1 VSKCVCKECDWQAT
15 NGDVCEPCA
24 DEGCGKSNQTPYS
37 QGFRA
42 GQAFEQKRII
52 ELLIDL
58 GAVRRDMFRA
68 LVAFNTSGTEVI
80 YLPGLET
87 DHNEVKGGN

>member
-1 VSKCVCKECDWQAT
+1 MTECVCKDCDWQAT

-24 DEGCGKSNQTPYS
+24 DEGCGKSNLTPYS

-52 ELLIDL
+52 NLMNSHRVVFIPQLSPVLNCNKCGDVTQDQPSHLMRLIE
-58 GAVRRDMFRA
+58 G
-68 LVAFNTSGTEVI
+68 
-80 YLPGLET
+80 
-87 DHNEVKGGN
+87 NENG